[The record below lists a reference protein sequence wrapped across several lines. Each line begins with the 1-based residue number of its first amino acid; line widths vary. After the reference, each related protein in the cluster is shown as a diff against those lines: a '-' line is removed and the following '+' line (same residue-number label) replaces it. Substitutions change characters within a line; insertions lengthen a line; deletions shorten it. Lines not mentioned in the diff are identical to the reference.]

1 MGLAAT
7 WRYRQFIEAPPPG
20 DFSLPQPSSRPLPLP
35 PEEVLV
41 GEAALNLLKAYDL
54 PLVPGVLAAD
64 VAAAA
69 AAAMEMGYPVVLK
82 IISPEWVH
90 KSDWGG
96 VRLNVTTEAELRQAY
111 LDLTA
116 RFHQCTPA
124 GTLQGILV
132 QKQVHGVELLMG
144 LKRDPQFGPVLVA
157 GAGGIYTEVLRD
169 VARALVPITPDQG
182 AKMLQSLKIFPILQ
196 AIPGAGRGGPPGP
209 DRGPGQP
216 LPAGGGLPGN
226 PGTGPQPRGGRA
238 PGLLVRRLPDSAGG
252 DNLRGGPGDVFVKV
266 PRPPLKLP
274 SQPPVGGRKPGRP

>member
-69 AAAMEMGYPVVLK
+69 AAATEMGYPVVLK

-111 LDLTA
+111 RDLTA
-116 RFHQCTPA
+116 RFHRRTPA

-132 QKQVHGVELLMG
+132 QKQVQRRGTADGTQARPAV
-144 LKRDPQFGPVLVA
+144 RA
-157 GAGGIYTEVLRD
+157 GAGGR
-169 VARALVPITPDQG
+169 
-182 AKMLQSLKIFPILQ
+182 
-196 AIPGAGRGGPPGP
+196 GRGDLYRSPQG
-209 DRGPGQP
+209 RGPGVG
-216 LPAGGGLPGN
+216 AHN
-226 PGTGPQPRGGRA
+226 P
-238 PGLLVRRLPDSAGG
+238 
-252 DNLRGGPGDVFVKV
+252 
-266 PRPPLKLP
+266 
-274 SQPPVGGRKPGRP
+274 